1 MGSVNAAIIDPN
13 LLLSAYAQGLFP
25 MAEGADDPSIH
36 WVEPR
41 IRAIL
46 PLDGFHLS
54 RSLRKTL
61 EGDRFTVTTDAAFG
75 DIVALCAEAAEDRPT
90 TWINGVIRDSY
101 ADLFARGHAHSVEC
115 WQDGVLVGG
124 LYGVTLGRAF
134 FGESMVSRARDASKV
149 ALAHLVARLR
159 AGGWHLL
166 DCQFMTPHLASLG
179 AVELPQRAYLKR
191 LYSALADG
199 ASGAGAG
206 AGAGDGAGAPPSPS
220 FASADWGAL
229 DALGA
234 AGAALAASPGKAR
247 ATGSPPGKVIAQLL
261 TNTS

>member
-1 MGSVNAAIIDPN
+1 MGSVNAAVIDPN

-25 MAEGADDPSIH
+25 MADGADDPSVH

-54 RSLRKTL
+54 RSLRKVVVA
-61 EGDRFTVTTDAAFG
+61 DRFRVTTDAAFNEV
-75 DIVALCAEAAEDRPT
+75 VALCAEAAADRPT

-115 WQDGVLVGG
+115 WQDGALVGG

-159 AGGWHLL
+159 VGGWQLL
-166 DCQFMTPHLASLG
+166 DCQFITPHLASLG
-179 AVELPQRAYLKR
+179 AVEMSQRDYLKR
-191 LYSALADG
+191 LYSALAG
-199 ASGAGAG
+199 GVAGSAG
-206 AGAGDGAGAPPSPS
+206 GAGDGAGAGAVAPPPPP

-234 AGAALAASPGKAR
+234 DGRVVPGTAR